1 MTKLLLISV
10 LTCCTAGLSAQ
21 NTFSSP
27 GEYGIALFN
36 EHAAVANKNMEYLQY
51 SVHSDDVAVV
61 EQKRL
66 ALIEQIQ
73 QSLKTVKAVPPY
85 EGDAKLRDEIA
96 GVFEAYLAS
105 FRVEFS
111 RVNTL
116 KQSSRG
122 SYEAMEQY
130 LNATTAAE
138 KQLDAAGTRAAKA
151 QEAFAKNY
159 NIQLLED
166 EEKAGGASLLTRM
179 NDYYRNIFLRVFKTS
194 KKDAE
199 FSDALA
205 EQHAGKMDRY
215 RKELDVICDDNLIFL
230 SRLPDFNG
238 DTEYRDA
245 AVALMKFYKDLA
257 SKGYKTMTDV
267 VRKGDKMTNEDVDAY
282 NEVIARSNEQLPN
295 LSDAVNV
302 AADRLFKKNVPKP
315 IPTRRT

>member
-1 MTKLLLISV
+1 MTRLLLTSA
-10 LTCCTAGLSAQ
+10 LAFCTAGLCAQ

-51 SVHSDDVAVV
+51 SVHSDDIGVV
-61 EQKRL
+61 EQKRM

-73 QSLKTVKAVPPY
+73 QSLKTVRAMSPY
-85 EGDAKLRDEIA
+85 EGDSKLRDEI
-96 GVFEAYLAS
+96 GSVFEAYLAS

-116 KQSSRG
+116 KLSSRQ

-138 KQLDAAGTRAAKA
+138 KKLDEAGTRAARA
-151 QEAFAKNY
+151 QEAFAKKY
-159 NIQLLED
+159 KIQLLED
-166 EEKAGGASLLTRM
+166 EEKAGGASLLTQM
-179 NDYYRNIFLRVFKTS
+179 NDYYRGIFLRVFKTS

-205 EQHAGKMDRY
+205 EQNAGKMDRY
-215 RKELDVICDDNLIFL
+215 RKELDVICDDNLAFL

-257 SKGYKTMTDV
+257 YKGYKTMTDV
-267 VRKGDKMTNEDVDAY
+267 VRKGDKMTNEDVTAF
-282 NEVIARSNEQLPN
+282 NEVISRSNEQLPA
-295 LSDAVNV
+295 LSDAVNE